1 LSVNIGFWGF
11 LFIRHLLIYCIGSN
25 PNRDLPV
32 FLPGE
37 RLFTARVQA
46 WQYGVRFLVDIDGVE
61 VVLERD
67 DAGEF
72 RAILPEGYTGKS
84 PDKALIGGIIDVLQ
98 AL

>member
-1 LSVNIGFWGF
+1 MEQTVEI
-11 LFIRHLLIYCIGSN
+11 
-25 PNRDLPV
+25 PV
-32 FLPGE
+32 TVRGTE

-46 WQYGVRFLVDIDGVE
+46 WRYGMRFLVDIDGAE

-72 RAILPEGYTGKS
+72 RAILPEGFAGKP
-84 PDKALIGGIIDVLQ
+84 PDKAIIGGIIDVLQ